1 MKKLFFAVAAVA
13 CMAVTSCTTCAPVAA
28 TSNPVG
34 KKCGEAVSTLFLGGL
49 FGGTKDAAINEAAKK
64 GGITR
69 ISHVDTWE
77 VNYANL
83 MILKGVRVYGE

>member
-34 KKCGEAVSTLFLGGL
+34 SKCGEAVQTVWLGFIGGST
-49 FGGTKDAAINEAAKK
+49 DAAINQAAKN

-69 ISHVDTWE
+69 ISHVDTWC
-77 VNYANL
+77 VDYGIMKKL
-83 MILKGVRVYGE
+83 GVRVYGN